1 MDRLGTAASW
11 IVILLALA
19 WLWVFPGLMFSQPN
33 TNDAIGLADAEW
45 LLLLGTIGGA
55 VVAFVVVRG
64 ARGTTVRAGLG
75 VFLLG
80 AAAALVLGLVVFGN
94 ASNDRFGQL
103 IFFPPVIA
111 AVGLAGIV
119 VAVVTGGG
127 RRRELARGAAYG
139 VVAAVVVA
147 LWVLARGSRDWL
159 LAPYGFDILAAILV
173 LSGALVM
180 LAASPFVR
188 AATPPG

>member
-1 MDRLGTAASW
+1 MDRLATVASW
-11 IVILLALA
+11 IVIVLALA
-19 WLWVFPGLMFSQPN
+19 WLWVFPGLMFAQPN

-55 VVAFVVVRG
+55 VAAYASVRG
-64 ARGTTVRAGLG
+64 ARGAAVRAALG

-94 ASNDRFGQL
+94 LSNDRFGQL
-103 IFFPPVIA
+103 IFFPPIIG
-111 AVGLAGIV
+111 AVGLAGMV
-119 VAVVTGGG
+119 VAVVTGRG
-127 RRRELARGAAYG
+127 RGRELARGAVYG
-139 VVAAVVVA
+139 VVAALVVA

-188 AATPPG
+188 TAAPPG